1 MNVHPLAAVL
11 SAREVQEQWVRRSI
25 ALVPCGHAFAAIR
38 MPTDL
43 VHTAARTREPEQIRI
58 YLTHTLHGPVL
69 TDRTTH
75 HHYALVPP
83 NTPPIESHPNTR
95 YLGTN
100 TYLGLPRPDLT
111 HPTTHHR
118 CHWIIPPNGQQL
130 CPPEAVSAL
139 LRRAVR

>member
-1 MNVHPLAAVL
+1 MNAHPLAAVL
-11 SAREVQEQWVRRSI
+11 SAYEVQEQWVRRNI
-25 ALVPCGHAFAAIR
+25 ALVPCGQAFAAVR
-38 MPTDL
+38 MPTQL
-43 VHTAARTREPEQIRI
+43 VHTAARTHHPEQVRI

-100 TYLGLPRPDLT
+100 AYLGLPPPRPPPP
-111 HPTTHHR
+111 HPPT
-118 CHWIIPPNGQQL
+118 P
-130 CPPEAVSAL
+130 
-139 LRRAVR
+139 

>member
-1 MNVHPLAAVL
+1 MNAHPLAAVL
-11 SAREVQEQWVRRSI
+11 SAYEVQEQWVRRSI
-25 ALVPCGHAFAAIR
+25 ALVPCGHAFAAVR
-38 MPTDL
+38 MPTQL
-43 VHTAARTREPEQIRI
+43 VHTAARTREPEQVRI

-100 TYLGLPRPDLT
+100 AYLGLPRPDLT

-118 CHWIIPPNGQQL
+118 CHWIIPPNGQRL

-139 LRRAVR
+139 LLKAAG